1 MDAQA
6 IRWGSAA
13 WIALRL
19 LTMVGVFALR
29 FLEPSPIVEVPG
41 YRAPELSG
49 IAADFAGPW
58 LRADALWY
66 LKIATGGYRPDDGT
80 LAFFP
85 AFPALTWLLNL
96 TVGNEAIAGLLA
108 ANVASWAGLILL
120 YALVRRL
127 ADSGAAATTV
137 WAVAVFPT
145 AFFFV
150 APYGEPVLLA
160 AGSAALLL
168 ALRGRSFGSF
178 IAGFVAAL
186 SRPFGAAIAVP
197 LAAISAKTS
206 GAGRWV
212 APLGPVAGL
221 AAWTAFAWRLTGD
234 PLGALKIQGNWQ
246 RRPTPFWETLFQGF
260 LSWREW
266 AGTELGGY
274 LLFDL
279 AATVFGLVLIPLV
292 VVALRR
298 LGGREAGKIGYGL
311 AGYGVAVM
319 GLALSLPFLPRPL
332 MSNPRFVLALF
343 PLFVGLVVLPPKL
356 RIVLLAG
363 SAAGLVLATVVF
375 LAGRPL
381 F

>member
-19 LTMVGVFALR
+19 LTMLAVSALR
-29 FLEPSPIVEVPG
+29 FLEPGPNVEVPG
-41 YRAPELSG
+41 YRPPALSG
-49 IAADFAGPW
+49 IANEVAGPW

-66 LKIATGGYRPDDGT
+66 LKIATSGYRPDDGS

-85 AFPALTWLLNL
+85 AFPALIWLVNL
-96 TVGNEAIAGLLA
+96 AVGNEAIAGLLV
-108 ANVASWAGLILL
+108 ANLASWAGLILL
-120 YALVRRL
+120 FAFVSRLVGP
-127 ADSGAAATTV
+127 GAAAATV
-137 WAVAVFPT
+137 CAVALFPT

-150 APYGEPVLLA
+150 APYGEAVLLV

-168 ALRGRSFGSF
+168 ALRGRTVGSF
-178 IAGFVAAL
+178 FAGFVAAL
-186 SRPFGAAIAVP
+186 SRPFGAAIALP
-197 LAAISAKTS
+197 LAAMSANS
-206 GAGRWV
+206 AGARRWI

-221 AAWTAFAWRLTGD
+221 AAWAGFTWRLTGD
-234 PLGALKIQGNWQ
+234 PLALMRIQGNWL
-246 RRPTPFWETLFQGF
+246 RRPVPFWDTLFQGF
-260 LSWREW
+260 VSWRRW
-266 AGTELGGY
+266 AGTELAGY

-279 AATVFGLVLIPLV
+279 AATLFGLMLIPLV

-298 LGGREAGKIGYGL
+298 LRGLQARGAGYGL
-311 AGYGVAVM
+311 AAYGVAVM
-319 GLALSLPFLPRPL
+319 GLSLSLPFLPRPL

-343 PLFVGLVVLPPKL
+343 PLFVGVVLVPPKL
-356 RIVLLAG
+356 RAILLAA
-363 SAAGLVLATVVF
+363 SAIGLVFAAVVF